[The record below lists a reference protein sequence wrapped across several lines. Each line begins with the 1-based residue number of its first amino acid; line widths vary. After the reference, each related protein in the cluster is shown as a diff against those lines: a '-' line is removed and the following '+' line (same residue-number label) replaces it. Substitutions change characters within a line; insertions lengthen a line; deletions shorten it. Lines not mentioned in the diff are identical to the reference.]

1 MVNCP
6 FKGEGRGKARE
17 KGRFK
22 KNGRDI
28 KEEKVGKMEHR
39 DAWRRKK
46 DRELSCFAWRRAKV
60 G

>member
-6 FKGEGRGKARE
+6 CKGEGRGKARE

-46 DRELSCFAWRRAKV
+46 DREL
-60 G
+60 